1 MISSTKRYFMA
12 NISASHFARMY
23 DISRACVFTVY
34 TRNTREP
41 IKQKRESEKKPLEN
55 PCFVYQY
62 SPSSPPQLP
71 HSITAAAVVW

>member
-41 IKQKRESEKKPLEN
+41 IKQKSEKKAVGKSLF
-55 PCFVYQY
+55 C
-62 SPSSPPQLP
+62 LP
-71 HSITAAAVVW
+71 IFT